1 MSKQMKANRVING
14 TFGRLW
20 WDEDL
25 LANTKSFEAKAT
37 LNWETVNISEDL
49 ADHQKYMGWSG
60 AGTIT
65 LHKIDSL
72 AAVKLA
78 DAIQNGDM
86 PDFKL
91 VSRLA
96 DPAAYGHER
105 VELTGVT
112 FDELTLIKWANKE
125 VGEEE
130 LPFKFSGYRFL
141 DKIE

>member
-1 MSKQMKANRVING
+1 MSRQMAANKVING
-14 TFGRLW
+14 SWGRLW
-20 WDEDL
+20 WDGDL
-25 LANTKSFEAKAT
+25 LANTKSFEAKVT
-37 LNWETVNISEDL
+37 LNYEPVNISEDL
-49 ADHQKYMGWSG
+49 GEHQKYMGYSG

-72 AAVKLA
+72 AASKLA
-78 DAIQNGDM
+78 DAVQNGDM
-86 PDFKL
+86 PEGKL

-96 DPAAYGHER
+96 YPAAYGHER

-125 VGEEE
+125 IGEEE
-130 LPFKFSGYRFL
+130 LPFKFSGFRFL

>member
-1 MSKQMKANRVING
+1 MSRQMQANRVING

-20 WDEDL
+20 WDEEL
-25 LANTKSFEAKAT
+25 LANTKSFEAKTT
-37 LNWETVNISEDL
+37 LNWEPVNISEDL
-49 ADHQKYMGWSG
+49 GEHQKYMGYSG

-72 AAVKLA
+72 AASKLA
-78 DAIQNGDM
+78 DAIQSGNM
-86 PDFKL
+86 PEGKL

-96 DPAAYGHER
+96 DPASYGHER

-125 VGEEE
+125 IGEEE
-130 LPFKFSGYRFL
+130 LPFKFSGFRFL

>member
-72 AAVKLA
+72 SAVKLA
-78 DAIQNGDM
+78 EAIQNGDM

-96 DPAAYGHER
+96 DPASYGHER

-125 VGEEE
+125 IGEEE

>member
-1 MSKQMKANRVING
+1 MSRQMAANKVING
-14 TFGRLW
+14 SWGRLW
-20 WDEDL
+20 WDGDL
-25 LANTKSFEAKAT
+25 LANTKSFEAKVT
-37 LNWETVNISEDL
+37 LNYETVDISEDL
-49 ADHQKYMGWSG
+49 GESQKYMGWTG

-72 AAVKLA
+72 AAVKLS
-78 DAIQNGDM
+78 DGIQSGNM

-96 DPAAYGHER
+96 DPASYGHER

-125 VGEEE
+125 IGEEE

>member
-37 LNWETVNISEDL
+37 LSWETINISEDL
-49 ADHQKYMGWSG
+49 ADHQKYTGWSG

-125 VGEEE
+125 VGAEA

>member
-1 MSKQMKANRVING
+1 MSRQMQANRVING

-20 WDEDL
+20 WDEEL
-25 LANTKSFEAKAT
+25 LANTKSFEAKTT

-49 ADHQKYMGWSG
+49 GDHQKYMGYSG

-72 AAVKLA
+72 AASKLA
-78 DAIQNGDM
+78 DAIQSGNM
-86 PDFKL
+86 PEGKL
-91 VSRLA
+91 ISRLA
-96 DPAAYGHER
+96 DPASYGHER

-125 VGEEE
+125 IGEEE
-130 LPFKFSGYRFL
+130 LPFKFSGFRFL